1 MTEMTE
7 LLEHAEKLK
16 EEGNQHL
23 AQHKYGLAAEKYTA
37 AIELNGTSAI
47 YYSNR
52 AQALIK
58 LESYGLAIQD
68 ANEAI
73 KIDPKYIKA
82 LYRRASANYAL
93 GKLKEALRDFKMV
106 VQIKPKDPDAVQ
118 KMKACEKRIRE
129 DAFAKAMEFDGP
141 DSSALAID
149 IASIVVEA
157 SYDGPRLPDPVAIN
171 AEKTDGNDGSG
182 STNSGLVVSMQFVH
196 DTIAHFKNQKVTF
209 PLSFLC
215 DMVSSSMISSHMT
228 GILATPHLTCCLF
241 SCSIVLLIFFL
252 FDSCCIVNMYCKY
265 CKQFEIIS
273 RHCRH

>member
-1 MTEMTE
+1 MTEMA
-7 LLEHAEKLK
+7 EHIERAEQLK
-16 EEGNQHL
+16 EEGNQYL

-37 AIELNGTSAI
+37 AIQLNGASAI

-106 VQIKPKDPDAVQ
+106 VQIKPKDPDAVA

-149 IASIVVEA
+149 IASIVVES
-157 SYDGPRLPDPVAIN
+157 SYTGPRLPDPVA
-171 AEKTDGNDGSG
+171 ASADKTDGNESASG
-182 STNSGLVVSMQFVH
+182 TTNGELVIPMQFVH
-196 DTIAHFKNQKVTF
+196 DTIAHFKNQKVTYF
-209 PLSFLC
+209 VPSFS
-215 DMVSSSMISSHMT
+215 D
-228 GILATPHLTCCLF
+228 
-241 SCSIVLLIFFL
+241 
-252 FDSCCIVNMYCKY
+252 
-265 CKQFEIIS
+265 
-273 RHCRH
+273 

>member
-1 MTEMTE
+1 LQQDCKKTRLPKEIPTNVLEMTEMAE

-16 EEGNQHL
+16 EEGNQYL

-106 VQIKPKDPDAVQ
+106 VQIKPKDPDAAQ

-157 SYDGPRLPDPVAIN
+157 SYDGPRLPDPVD
-171 AEKTDGNDGSG
+171 KSDGNDGSG
-182 STNSGLVVSMQFVH
+182 GETKGLDVHMQFVH
-196 DTIAHFKNQKVTF
+196 DTIAHFKNQKVTVSY
-209 PLSFLC
+209 SFLH
-215 DMVSSSMISSHMT
+215 DNVS
-228 GILATPHLTCCLF
+228 LF
-241 SCSIVLLIFFL
+241 LYNDF
-252 FDSCCIVNMYCKY
+252 
-265 CKQFEIIS
+265 
-273 RHCRH
+273 

>member
-1 MTEMTE
+1 MTEMIE

-16 EEGNQHL
+16 EEGNQYL

-106 VQIKPKDPDAVQ
+106 VQIKPKDPDAAQ

-157 SYDGPRLPDPVAIN
+157 SYDGPRLPDPVSTN
-171 AEKTDGNDGSG
+171 VDKSDSSNDGSG
-182 STNSGLVVSMQFVH
+182 GSTNGLVVPMQFVH

-209 PLSFLC
+209 PFSCLHDIVSLSLFY
-215 DMVSSSMISSHMT
+215 DFFYDHDSYRISS
-228 GILATPHLTCCLF
+228 HLTCCGHTSCPF
-241 SCSIVLLIFFL
+241 SLLSFIQ
-252 FDSCCIVNMYCKY
+252 SVVT
-265 CKQFEIIS
+265 S
-273 RHCRH
+273 

>member
-1 MTEMTE
+1 MTEMAE
-7 LLEHAEKLK
+7 LIEEAEKLK
-16 EEGNQHL
+16 EEGNQYL
-23 AQHKYGLAAEKYTA
+23 SLFKYGLAAEKYTA
-37 AIELNGTSAI
+37 AIQLNGSSAI

-82 LYRRASANYAL
+82 LYRRGSANYAL

-141 DSSALAID
+141 NSSALAID
-149 IASIVVEA
+149 IASIVVES
-157 SYDGPRLPDPVAIN
+157 SYDGPRLPDPVPTSAD
-171 AEKTDGNDGSG
+171 KSSDGSTDA
-182 STNSGLVVSMQFVH
+182 SEGLVVSMQFVH
-196 DTIAHFKNQKVTF
+196 DTIAHFKNQKVAPYASSLILPHNASITIF
-209 PLSFLC
+209 SDFIPSF
-215 DMVSSSMISSHMT
+215 T
-228 GILATPHLTCCLF
+228 
-241 SCSIVLLIFFL
+241 
-252 FDSCCIVNMYCKY
+252 
-265 CKQFEIIS
+265 
-273 RHCRH
+273 